1 MLTLVTGSTGY
12 LGSELVREL
21 RARDRPVRALV
32 RSATAAA
39 LLEGM
44 GAEAVLG
51 DVTDTGT
58 LPAALEGVDRVF
70 HLAGVVGH
78 RAADDARLEA
88 VNVVG
93 ARNLLTAAETA
104 GVERVVFTSSVA
116 AVGPA
121 STPNHPRDEHAFMI
135 HGDDGRP
142 DFRYARSKAL
152 GELEAIKAAER
163 GLDVV
168 IVNPGFVIGPGD
180 VNRVS
185 SWPIEEYLRGRLRFT
200 VKGGLSYVDARDVV
214 AGHLLA
220 EERGV
225 AGERYILT
233 DDAGNLS
240 HADFFAPGRAGVPQA
255 PLPAAHAARPA
266 RAGGAGG
273 KRPAAATP
281 ARRRGAQVER
291 PLVVLHGGEGARAD
305 RLHHPAARRQHSR
318 HGRVAQAGRLPQALS
333 ERGERPAIELR
344 GGNMWLMLGH
354 P

>member
-240 HADFFAPGRAGVPQA
+240 HADFFARVGQVCHKHRFQLHMPLGLLEPVVRAGNA
-255 PLPAAHAARPA
+255 LRLPLPLDGEELKSSARWWFYTAAKAREQI
-266 RAGGAGG
+266 GF
-273 KRPAAATP
+273 TT
-281 ARRRGAQVER
+281 R
-291 PLVVLHGGEGARAD
+291 PLDDSIRD
-305 RLHHPAARRQHSR
+305 TAA
-318 HGRVAQAGRLPQALS
+318 
-333 ERGERPAIELR
+333 
-344 GGNMWLMLGH
+344 WLKQDGYH
-354 P
+354 KH